1 MEAGMAGLELQK
13 STSGSDEGLGG
24 HERDTILARKSPI
37 INLHA
42 KAGGDVPAD
51 VAAYKPPPA
60 L

>member
-1 MEAGMAGLELQK
+1 MAGLELQK
-13 STSGSDEGLGG
+13 STSGLGEDHEG
-24 HERDTILARKSPI
+24 DTLLAKKSPV

-42 KAGGDVPAD
+42 TAGGEVPAD

>member
-13 STSGSDEGLGG
+13 STSGLGG
-24 HERDTILARKSPI
+24 GDQEGDTLLAKKSPV

-42 KAGGDVPAD
+42 TAGGDVPAD
-51 VAAYKPPPA
+51 IAAYKPPPA